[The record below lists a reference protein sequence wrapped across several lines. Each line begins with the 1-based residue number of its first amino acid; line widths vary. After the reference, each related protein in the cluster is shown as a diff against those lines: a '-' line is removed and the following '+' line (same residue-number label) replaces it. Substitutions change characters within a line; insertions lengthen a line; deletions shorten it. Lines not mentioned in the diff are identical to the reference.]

1 MFLSFVE
8 LILLYFLSVPCT
20 FRLSDTNQYFIGLL
34 QPPGCSRCRSG
45 SCNYHHFI
53 GHLQPDVS
61 LFSHSTSCN
70 CHHFIGHLQ
79 LALSNTTQCLVIAI
93 ILSATYSPSRIME
106 LVSTGWYSSGTCE
119 TRSILSRTSPLPV
132 ISAFSFVLLPR
143 QVLQCFRSTPPLWRL
158 AAVSF

>member
-1 MFLSFVE
+1 MLNLFFCIFFLCHVLLDFQKRTN
-8 LILLYFLSVPCT
+8 ILSAFYS
-20 FRLSDTNQYFIGLL
+20 LL
-34 QPPGCSRCRSG
+34 AAA
-45 SCNYHHFI
+45 
-53 GHLQPDVS
+53 DAD
-61 LFSHSTSCN
+61 
-70 CHHFIGHLQ
+70 
-79 LALSNTTQCLVIAI
+79 LALVITIILSATYSCSGQENSRRMLVIAI